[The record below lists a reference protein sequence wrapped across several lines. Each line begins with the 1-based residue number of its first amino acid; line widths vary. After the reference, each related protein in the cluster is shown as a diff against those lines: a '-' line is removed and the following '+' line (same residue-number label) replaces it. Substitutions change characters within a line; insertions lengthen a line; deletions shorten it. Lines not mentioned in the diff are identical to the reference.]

1 MMPTSRNKW
10 IVALCLAALLPL
22 MLLAQPI
29 PSTLNSNGKI
39 YNTGTVRI
47 VGDAIIKQD
56 TILGRVEYTRNG
68 TNDSQLVAHIAYQ
81 DLYFEGTSVKRMPDG
96 TRPVVS
102 LQRFTSNNAQVV
114 FDLEPTSRI
123 QAHGSVNHGGSIN
136 PGRRVGT
143 MELNGTTTQ
152 DLSGDGRFAI
162 LEINNR
168 ANVNVIAAGGF
179 KVAGRLDLQRGML
192 ANTMPNNFTLQDDA
206 WIWRSDSGALATAA
220 LRDARYNVRYYG
232 SRFIVGGAE
241 LPTDVPP
248 LRVLLQEDVG
258 GLQLPW
264 DVTVNDSVLLR
275 GHIYTED
282 TTSSNAL
289 ILTSQND
296 PSFVGMWPEVNGTLV
311 RTNIVAGKTY
321 VMNSQHAS
329 VGFSSAAEQGD
340 ARTVSLR
347 SKPLTVPL
355 PTSAGTDKVLRFYQ
369 LAVFDSA
376 NAIVPDMA
384 YALRFGYAWRTL
396 QIQGLEP
403 ASIIETIPALVP
415 FEDSLV
421 LLRYVGDR
429 YVPEPSSTIPTQ
441 RDSIWRYSTASS
453 VTNSGDF
460 AIGLASSS
468 PFFVL
473 RARLLL
479 EGAMRSYG
487 ENTAPVMGTDLRQR
501 NLVPATPPRDYP
513 FTLDAISNTILVT
526 AMPDSVVD
534 WMLIEF
540 RSELTGGT
548 TYYRT
553 CLISSNGYVIDPT
566 TFEPLTITNI
576 TFGEYYVV
584 FRHRNHLAVMTDT
597 KERITP
603 VKTERYLDLTDG
615 TNVFGGASGMKL
627 LGTRSGAKF
636 FGMVAG
642 AVNDDD
648 DVLRTDVDLVWS
660 NRDFEGYSIFDTDLD
675 GVISTK
681 DLNISWN
688 NRGRSSV
695 VTR

>member
-1 MMPTSRNKW
+1 MICVPRYRLLT
-10 IVALCLAALLPL
+10 VLCLATLLPL

-29 PSTLNSNGKI
+29 PSTLNSNGRI
-39 YNTGTVRI
+39 YNTGTLRI

-56 TILGRVEYTRNG
+56 TILGRVEYTRSG
-68 TNDSQLVAHIAYQ
+68 SNDSQLVAHISYQ
-81 DLYFEGTSVKRMPDG
+81 DLYFEGTSVKRMPDAS
-96 TRPVVS
+96 RPVVS
-102 LQRFTSNNAQVV
+102 LQSFTSNNAQVV

-123 QAHGSVNHGGSIN
+123 QAHGSVKHSGNIN

-143 MELNGTTTQ
+143 MELNGTTPQ

-162 LEINNR
+162 LEINNTS
-168 ANVNVIAAGGF
+168 NVNVIASGGF
-179 KVAGRLDLQRGML
+179 KVAGRLDLQRGTL
-192 ANTMPNNFTLQDDA
+192 ANTTPGNFTLLDDA
-206 WIWRSDSGALATAA
+206 WIWRSDNGALATAA

-232 SRFIVGGAE
+232 SNYIVGGAE
-241 LPTDVPP
+241 LPTDARP

-264 DVTVNDSVLLR
+264 NVTVNDSLLLR
-275 GHIYTED
+275 GHIFTED
-282 TTSSNAL
+282 TANSNAL

-296 PSFVGMWPEVNGTLV
+296 PAFVGMWPEVNGTLV
-311 RTNIVAGKTY
+311 RTNITASRTY
-321 VMNSQHAS
+321 VMNSLHS
-329 VGFSSAAEQGD
+329 TVGFSSAADQGA

-355 PTSAGTDKVLRFYQ
+355 PMAAGTDKVLRFYQ
-369 LAVFDSA
+369 LAVFDST

-384 YALRFGYAWRTL
+384 YVLRFGYAWRTL

-403 ASIIETIPALVP
+403 ASIVETIPALVP

-441 RDSIWRYSTASS
+441 RDSIWRFSAASNIA
-453 VTNSGDF
+453 NSGDF

-468 PFFVL
+468 PFYVL

-487 ENTAPVMGTDLRQR
+487 ENAVPIMGTDLRQR
-501 NLVPATPPRDYP
+501 NLVPATPPREYP
-513 FTLDAISNTILVT
+513 FTLDAISSSLLVT
-526 AMPDSVVD
+526 SMPDSVVD
-534 WMLIEF
+534 WMLVEF

-553 CLISSNGYVIDPT
+553 CLISANGYVIDPT
-566 TFEPLTITNI
+566 TFEPITITNI

-627 LGTRSGAKF
+627 LGTRAGAKF

-648 DVLRTDVDLVWS
+648 DILRNDVDLVWS
-660 NRDFEGYSIFDTDLD
+660 NRDFERYSIFDTDLD
-675 GVISTK
+675 GIISTK

>member
-1 MMPTSRNKW
+1 MQHVQRYRAM
-10 IVALCLAALLPL
+10 CLVILATVLPFFVQ
-22 MLLAQPI
+22 AQPI
-29 PSTLNSNGKI
+29 PSTLNSKGKI

-47 VGDAIIKQD
+47 VGDAIISQD
-56 TILGRVEYTRNG
+56 TIKGRVEYTRNG
-68 TNDSQLVAHIAYQ
+68 SNDSQLVAHITYE
-81 DLYFEGTSVKRMPDG
+81 DLYFEGTSTKRMPDA

-102 LQRFTSNNAQVV
+102 LTSFTSADAFVI
-114 FDLEPTSRI
+114 FDLDPTSRI
-123 QAHGSVNHGGSIN
+123 QAHGSVKHSGSIN

-143 MELNGTTTQ
+143 MELNGTTAQ
-152 DLSGDGRFAI
+152 DISGDGRFAI

-168 ANVNVIAAGGF
+168 SNVNVISKGGF
-179 KVAGRLDLQRGML
+179 KVAGRLDLQRGTL
-192 ANTMPNNFTLQDDA
+192 TNTTTDNFTLNDDA
-206 WIWRSDSGALATAA
+206 WIWRSDSGALASAA

-232 SRFIVGGAE
+232 SQFMLGGPE
-241 LPTDVPP
+241 LPTDAPP
-248 LRVLLQEDVG
+248 LRVLLQEDPG

-264 DVTVNDSVLLR
+264 DVTVNDSVVLR

-282 TTSSNAL
+282 TSSQYTL
-289 ILTSQND
+289 TLTSQND
-296 PSFVGMWPEVNGTLV
+296 PTFIGLWPEVNGTLI
-311 RTNIVAGKTY
+311 RTNLAAGRTY
-321 VMNSQHAS
+321 VMNSLHSS
-329 VGFSSAAEQGD
+329 VGFSTAAEQGN
-340 ARTVSLR
+340 ARAVSLR
-347 SKPLTVPL
+347 SKPLTVPV
-355 PTSAGTDKVLRFYQ
+355 PTAAGTDKVLRFYQ
-369 LAVFDSA
+369 MAVLDGS
-376 NAIVPDMA
+376 NTVVPDLS
-384 YALRFGYAWRTL
+384 YVLQFGYSWRTL
-396 QIQGLEP
+396 PIQGLEP
-403 ASIIETIPALVP
+403 ASIVETIPALLP
-415 FEDSLV
+415 YEDSLV

-441 RDSIWRYSTASS
+441 RDSVWRYSVASGIS
-453 VTNSGDF
+453 NSGDF

-468 PFFVL
+468 PFYVL

-487 ENTAPVMGTDLRQR
+487 ENANPIMGTDLRQR
-501 NLVPATPPRDYP
+501 NLVPATPPREYP
-513 FTLDAISNTILVT
+513 FTQDPISSTILVT
-526 AMPDSVVD
+526 TMPDSVVD
-534 WMLIEF
+534 WMLVEF

-566 TFEPLTITNI
+566 TFEPITITNI

-603 VKTERYLDLTDG
+603 VKTERFLDLTDG

-627 LGTRSGAKF
+627 LGTRGGAKF

-642 AVNDDD
+642 AVSDDD
-648 DVLRTDVDLVWS
+648 DILRNDVDLVWS

-675 GVISTK
+675 GIISTK

>member
-1 MMPTSRNKW
+1 MSHLLRYRA
-10 IVALCLAALLPL
+10 VLLCILAALVPYLAQ
-22 MLLAQPI
+22 AQPI
-29 PSTLNSNGKI
+29 PSTLNSKGKI

-47 VGDAIIKQD
+47 VGDAIIAQD
-56 TILGRVEYTRNG
+56 TISGRVEYTRNG
-68 TNDSQLVAHIAYQ
+68 SNDSQLVAHITYE
-81 DLYFEGTSVKRMPDG
+81 DLYFEGASTKRMPDA

-102 LQRFTSNNAQVV
+102 ITSFTSADATVV
-114 FDLEPTSRI
+114 FDLDPASRI
-123 QAHGSVNHGGSIN
+123 QAHGSVMHGGSIN

-143 MELNGTTTQ
+143 VELNGTTPQ

-168 ANVNVIAAGGF
+168 SNVNVIASGGF
-179 KVAGRLDLQRGML
+179 KVAGRLDLQRGTL
-192 ANTMPNNFTLQDDA
+192 ANTSVNNFTLLDDA
-206 WIWRSDSGALATAA
+206 WVWRSDSGAIASAA

-232 SRFIVGGAE
+232 SQFVLGGPE
-241 LPTDVPP
+241 LPTDAPP
-248 LRVLLQEDVG
+248 LRVLLQEDPG

-264 DVTVNDSVLLR
+264 DVTVNDSLLLR
-275 GHIYTED
+275 GHIFTED
-282 TTSSNAL
+282 TSTYYTL
-289 ILTSQND
+289 TLTSQND
-296 PSFVGMWPEVNGTLV
+296 PTFIGLWPEVNGTLI
-311 RTNIVAGKTY
+311 RTNMSPGKTY
-321 VMNSQHAS
+321 VMNSLHS
-329 VGFSSAAEQGD
+329 TVGFFTAAEQGN
-340 ARTVSLR
+340 ARAVSLR
-347 SKPLTVPL
+347 SKPLTVPV
-355 PTSAGTDKVLRFYQ
+355 PTAAGTDKVMRYYQ
-369 LAVFDSA
+369 MAVLDGS
-376 NAIVPDMA
+376 NTVVPDLS
-384 YALRFGYAWRTL
+384 YVLRFGYSWRTL
-396 QIQGLEP
+396 PIQGLEP
-403 ASIIETIPALVP
+403 ASIVETIPALVP

-441 RDSIWRYSTASS
+441 RDSVWRYSIASGIS
-453 VTNSGDF
+453 NSGDF

-468 PFFVL
+468 PFYVL

-487 ENTAPVMGTDLRQR
+487 ENTTPIMGTDLRQR
-501 NLVPATPPRDYP
+501 NLVPATPPREYP
-513 FTLDAISNTILVT
+513 FTQDPISNTILVT

-534 WMLIEF
+534 WMLVEF

-566 TFEPLTITNI
+566 TFEPITITNI
-576 TFGEYYVV
+576 TYGEYYVV

-603 VKTERYLDLTDG
+603 VKTERFLDLTDG
-615 TNVFGGASGMKL
+615 TNVFGGASAMKL
-627 LGTRSGAKF
+627 LGTRGGAKF

-648 DVLRTDVDLVWS
+648 DILRNDVDLVWS

-675 GVISTK
+675 GIISTK

>member
-1 MMPTSRNKW
+1 MTSVQRYR
-10 IVALCLAALLPL
+10 ATFLFLAALLPCFIH
-22 MLLAQPI
+22 AQSI
-29 PSTLNSNGKI
+29 PSTLNSRGKI

-47 VGDAIIKQD
+47 VGDAVIAQD
-56 TILGRVEYTRNG
+56 TINGRVEYTRNG
-68 TNDSQLVAHIAYQ
+68 TNDSQLVAHITYA
-81 DLYFEGTSVKRMPDG
+81 DLYFEGTSTKKMPDV

-102 LQRFTSNNAQVV
+102 LTSFTSANANVV
-114 FDLEPTSRI
+114 FDLDPASRI
-123 QAHGSVNHGGSIN
+123 QAHGSVKHGGSIN

-143 MELNGTTTQ
+143 MELNGAAPQ

-168 ANVNVIAAGGF
+168 SNVNVISKGGF
-179 KVAGRLDLQRGML
+179 KVAGRLDLQRGTL
-192 ANTMPNNFTLQDDA
+192 ANTSTDNFTLLDDA
-206 WIWRSDSGALATAA
+206 WIWRSDSGALASAA

-232 SRFIVGGAE
+232 NQFVLGGPE
-241 LPTDVPP
+241 LPTDAPP
-248 LRVLLQEDVG
+248 LRVLLQEDPG

-264 DVTVNDSVLLR
+264 DVTVNDSLLLR
-275 GHIYTED
+275 GHIFTED
-282 TTSSNAL
+282 TASFYAL
-289 ILTSQND
+289 TITSQND
-296 PSFVGMWPEVNGTLV
+296 PTFIGLWPEVNGTV
-311 RTNIVAGKTY
+311 IRTNMNPGRTY
-321 VMNSQHAS
+321 VMNSLHS
-329 VGFSSAAEQGD
+329 NVGFSTAAEQGD
-340 ARTVSLR
+340 ARAISLR
-347 SKPLTVPL
+347 SKPLTVPV
-355 PTSAGTDKVLRFYQ
+355 PTAAGTDKVLRYYQ
-369 LAVFDSA
+369 MAVLDGSS
-376 NAIVPDMA
+376 NVVPDLS
-384 YALRFGYAWRTL
+384 YVLRFGYSWRTL
-396 QIQGLEP
+396 PIQGLEP
-403 ASIIETIPALVP
+403 ASIVETIPALVP

-429 YVPEPSSTIPTQ
+429 YVPEPSSTIPTL
-441 RDSIWRYSTASS
+441 RDSVWRYSQATGIS
-453 VTNSGDF
+453 NSGDF

-468 PFFVL
+468 PFYVL

-487 ENTAPVMGTDLRQR
+487 ENATPIMGTDLRQR
-501 NLVPATPPRDYP
+501 NLVPATPPREYP
-513 FTLDAISNTILVT
+513 FTQDPISNTILVT

-534 WMLIEF
+534 WMLVEF

-566 TFEPLTITNI
+566 TFEPITITNI

-603 VKTERYLDLTDG
+603 VKTERFLDLTDG

-627 LGTRSGAKF
+627 LGTQGGAKF

-648 DVLRTDVDLVWS
+648 DILRNDVDLVWS

-675 GVISTK
+675 GIISTK